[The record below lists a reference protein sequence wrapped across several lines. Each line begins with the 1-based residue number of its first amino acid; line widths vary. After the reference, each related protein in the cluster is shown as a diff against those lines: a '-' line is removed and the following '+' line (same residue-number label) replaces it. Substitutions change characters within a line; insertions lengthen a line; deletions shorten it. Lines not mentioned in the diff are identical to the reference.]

1 MCTAWVPFAKN
12 TTHPHPHHPPNDE
25 IRLINT
31 SVPKIKS
38 WNCSITFFSS
48 QTQNKVFKIVWG
60 EFLEKRELIHEK
72 YCAWDHLR
80 GTCAPSP
87 PTPTTPAQIKG
98 TNRHQISGLQ
108 LSLGNH
114 WTNCPSPSLHTR
126 SLNIVL
132 IFFTYIICP
141 WQHQKLSIWSN
152 DHHKHILRR

>member
-1 MCTAWVPFAKN
+1 MLW
-12 TTHPHPHHPPNDE
+12 
-25 IRLINT
+25 
-31 SVPKIKS
+31 KS
-38 WNCSITFFSS
+38 SS
-48 QTQNKVFKIVWG
+48 QNKVFKIVWG

-114 WTNCPSPSLHTR
+114 CTLAAHTPTKYCRDIFHLHHLSLTTPKIVNLVKR
-126 SLNIVL
+126 SSLAYFGTLGRWDVEFKIMWEEPLDVRNPHKIL
-132 IFFTYIICP
+132 CL
-141 WQHQKLSIWSN
+141 KLFEGNSLLHLPKLG
-152 DHHKHILRR
+152 D